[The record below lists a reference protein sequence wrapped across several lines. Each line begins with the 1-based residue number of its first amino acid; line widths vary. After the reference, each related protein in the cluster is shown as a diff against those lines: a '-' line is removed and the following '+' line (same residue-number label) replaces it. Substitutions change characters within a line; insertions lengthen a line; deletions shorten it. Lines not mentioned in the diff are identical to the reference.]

1 MFYDEYNELIEESF
15 HKFNDLKDC
24 LFENS
29 DLILYDTENVFKTIK
44 QLKRNLNSL
53 KSSVNSYILETCIN
67 SIEYSER
74 QKQIK
79 QVEEEKID
87 FKKL

>member
-1 MFYDEYNELIEESF
+1 MKSHLSKMSWYLVSI
-15 HKFNDLKDC
+15 KFNNPSNYCFLT
-24 LFENS
+24 S
-29 DLILYDTENVFKTIK
+29 LIK
-44 QLKRNLNSL
+44 
-53 KSSVNSYILETCIN
+53 SVNSYILETCIN